1 MQDLSVSY
9 EKNEESRHSVI
20 TPLYPMSAETMSEEF
35 ELDKVDFET
44 LIEEI
49 RF

>member
-1 MQDLSVSY
+1 MEDKSLSY
-9 EKNEESRHSVI
+9 DHKEEGRRSII
-20 TPLYPMSAETMSEEF
+20 TPLHEMNAESLSEEF